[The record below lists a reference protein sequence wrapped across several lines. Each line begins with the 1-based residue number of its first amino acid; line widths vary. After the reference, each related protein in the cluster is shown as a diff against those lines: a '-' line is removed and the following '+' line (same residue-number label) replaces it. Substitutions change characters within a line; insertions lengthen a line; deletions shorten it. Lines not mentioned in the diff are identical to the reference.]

1 MNILIIDDNIH
12 FSKIIKNDVLNFFS
26 GLYND
31 ISIEIINNNLKRI
44 VNYSDID
51 LVFLDID
58 MQTRYNA
65 INIGSYIQGIFP
77 KAIMVFIS
85 SHEELVFPALSLRIF
100 QFIRKSHYSAD
111 IAKVLKQ
118 IKKYIDENIKKV
130 IIKVN
135 GRTYAVKLCEIIYI
149 ISIGHDLII
158 KTTYAEYTIHVSLI
172 KFMDNID
179 YQELVQIERNLVI
192 NLNYTI
198 DVCKTEVVMFNNMK
212 YNVGRKYQK
221 RLIEKHE
228 ELLLLK

>member
-77 KAIMVFIS
+77 KAIMVFI
-85 SHEELVFPALSLRIF
+85 
-100 QFIRKSHYSAD
+100 
-111 IAKVLKQ
+111 
-118 IKKYIDENIKKV
+118 
-130 IIKVN
+130 
-135 GRTYAVKLCEIIYI
+135 
-149 ISIGHDLII
+149 
-158 KTTYAEYTIHVSLI
+158 
-172 KFMDNID
+172 
-179 YQELVQIERNLVI
+179 
-192 NLNYTI
+192 
-198 DVCKTEVVMFNNMK
+198 
-212 YNVGRKYQK
+212 
-221 RLIEKHE
+221 
-228 ELLLLK
+228 